1 MNFFVSL
8 HNCRYIGN
16 FATKYQLEVSVEDNK
31 HFAHYGHIMYFV
43 IGLFR
48 VRVKAKKDC
57 FESSTLRKSIIFTK
71 A

>member
-16 FATKYQLEVSVEDNK
+16 FATNYQLEVSVEDNK

-57 FESSTLRKSIIFTK
+57 F
-71 A
+71 